1 VSELTSRAEGIARDL
16 LSSTPE
22 RLRHTV
28 GVAERAGRLAATVE
42 AGDRNV
48 LVAAAWLHDIGYA
61 PELRSSLFHPLDG
74 AIYLAGRGWQPR
86 VCSLVAHHSGAAF
99 VARVCGLQE
108 RLSVFTLE
116 ESAVMDAL
124 TYADQTV
131 GPNGRPMTS
140 ESRMSDMLARHG
152 AVSPSGR
159 AHEQRAPYLRAV
171 AVRVKARLAALGID
185 IDP

>member
-1 VSELTSRAEGIARDL
+1 VSDLGARAEGVAHEL
-16 LSSTPE
+16 LSPLPE

-42 AGDRNV
+42 AGDRPV

-61 PELRSSLFHPLDG
+61 PAVRMSLFHPLDG
-74 AIYLAGRGWQPR
+74 PSYLAGRGWQLR
-86 VCSLVAHHSGAAF
+86 VCSLVAHHSGAVF
-99 VARVCGLQE
+99 VARVRGLQE
-108 RLSVFTLE
+108 RLSVFTIE

-131 GPNGRPMTS
+131 GPDGRPMTS
-140 ESRMSDMLARHG
+140 ESRMSDMLSRHG
-152 AVSPSGR
+152 LDSPSGR

-171 AVRVKARLAALGID
+171 AARAQARLAALGID
-185 IDP
+185 PDF